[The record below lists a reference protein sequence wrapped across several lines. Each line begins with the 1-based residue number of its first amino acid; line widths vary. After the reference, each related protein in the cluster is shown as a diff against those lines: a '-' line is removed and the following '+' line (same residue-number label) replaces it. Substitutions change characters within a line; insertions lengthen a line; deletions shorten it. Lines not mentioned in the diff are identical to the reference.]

1 MSPSSRQAQDADYR
15 PAISKGVRR
24 LVAQAMV
31 GLDGPKLD
39 RLMTELFQFAEQ
51 TFTALAAKD
60 PPRRTLACGEGCA
73 HCCHFYVQVT
83 PLEAVG
89 IARALRANLAPEAL
103 AALRD
108 RVAQTYTEIRGKDAG
123 ARMVVAQPCPLLE
136 NGRCSIYANRPFV
149 CRGANS
155 ADASACRSGLG
166 NPQSVPVP
174 MYVHQRQVYGAVG
187 QGAADGLRDAG
198 VRPHLL
204 ELVSALKLALA
215 YEDPVAAWRSGK
227 LDFSAAACVEA
238 AKKARS

>member
-1 MSPSSRQAQDADYR
+1 MSQSARQAQDADYR

-24 LVAQAMV
+24 LVAKATV

-39 RLMTELFQFAEQ
+39 RLMAELFQFAEQ
-51 TFTALAAKD
+51 TFAALAAKD
-60 PPRRTLACGEGCA
+60 PPRRTIACGEGCA

-83 PLEAVG
+83 PIEAVG
-89 IARALRANLAPEAL
+89 IARALRKNLPPDAL
-103 AALRD
+103 TGLRQ
-108 RVAQTYTEIRGKDAG
+108 RVAQSYARVRGKDAAG
-123 ARMVVAQPCPLLE
+123 RMVLAEPCPLLDG
-136 NGRCSIYANRPFV
+136 GRCSIYADRPFV

-166 NPQSVPVP
+166 NPESVPVP

-187 QGAADGLRDAG
+187 RGAADGLRDAG

-204 ELVSALKLALA
+204 ELVSALKIALEH
-215 YEDPVAAWRSGK
+215 EDPVAAWRNGT

-238 AKKARS
+238 AKKARP